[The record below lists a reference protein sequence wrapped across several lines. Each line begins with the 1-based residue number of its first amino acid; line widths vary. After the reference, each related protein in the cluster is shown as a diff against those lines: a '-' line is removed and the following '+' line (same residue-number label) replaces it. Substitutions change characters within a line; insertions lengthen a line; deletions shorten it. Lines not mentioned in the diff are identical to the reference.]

1 MTPINHTHEK
11 NLLLRLQGGDHKA
24 FDQLY
29 STYSERIYGRLL
41 RLTACEEIA
50 SDILQET
57 FIIVWEKRETVNP
70 DLSFRSWLY
79 RIAENGVYQY
89 YRRVARDTKM
99 QEHIIKHFSE
109 LYWHTEED
117 VICKENKQMLNDIIA
132 QLPEQ
137 RRKIFQLCKIDGH
150 SYEEAAKILGISPST
165 VSNQL
170 VKANTFV
177 KQQVFKNQELTTVI
191 LTAFFMSR

>member
-1 MTPINHTHEK
+1 MITTYDINEK
-11 NLLLRLQGGDHKA
+11 DLLRQLQQGDHAA
-24 FDQLY
+24 FDSLY
-29 STYSERIYGRLL
+29 QTYSERIYGRLL
-41 RLTACEEIA
+41 RLTVSEEVA

-70 DLSFRSWLY
+70 DLSFRSWIY

-99 QEHIIKHFSE
+99 QEHIINHFSE

-117 VICKENKQMLNDIIA
+117 LIRKENKQMLNDVIA

-150 SYEEAAKILGISPST
+150 SYEEAAQILGISPST